1 MSSPSSPVAASFRDP
16 AGRLFRTS
24 DAIVR
29 VIAPSGLADFEAF
42 RSSAAARAFIE
53 RGRLVTATPM
63 EAVDIA
69 ALRDTPEMGEALSG
83 EVGAVVR
90 HQRLAFPSYPYEWP
104 AEMLHASGLLTL
116 DLALAA
122 FDEGLGLKDATPWN
136 VLFSG
141 PTPVFVDWLSMERR
155 DPHDPT
161 WLPYAQFV
169 RTFVLPL
176 IAHREFHTPLDQIF
190 LSRRDGL
197 EPEDVYRASGR
208 LSRLKPSLL
217 AHATLPTWLS
227 RGSTA
232 NDAQTWAPKRIDDA
246 ERARYVLRSVFTRL
260 RRAMV
265 RLTPGAAASKW
276 TGYMAGKSHYSDAD
290 FARKERFV
298 LAAVEQVRPARVLD
312 VGCNTGYFSALAA
325 RAGASVVALDGD
337 AAVAGRVWRR
347 AAAERL
353 DILPLVVNLARPSPA
368 TGWRNAECPS
378 FLGRAEGYADLVLML
393 AVLHHLLVTERVAL
407 RDVLHLAADLTRDAA
422 VIEFVAPEDPMFR
435 RLTRGR
441 DHLHTGLTAEA
452 FEAACA
458 ERFEIVASERAQG
471 GTRALY
477 LLRRRGRG

>member
-1 MSSPSSPVAASFRDP
+1 MSAPSSPVAASFRDP
-16 AGRLFRTS
+16 AGRLFRTADS
-24 DAIVR
+24 IIR
-29 VIAPSGLADFEAF
+29 VIGPSGLADFDAF
-42 RSSAAARAFIE
+42 SASKAARAFVE

-63 EAVDIA
+63 TAGDIA
-69 ALRDTPEMGEALSG
+69 TLRDAPAMADALAG

-90 HQRLAFPSYPYEWP
+90 HERVAFPSYPYEWP

-122 FDEGLGLKDATPWN
+122 FDEGFGLKDATPWN
-136 VLFSG
+136 VLFRG
-141 PTPVFVDWLSMERR
+141 PTPVFVDWLSLERR
-155 DPHDPT
+155 DAHDPT

-169 RTFVLPL
+169 RTFLLPL
-176 IAHREFHTPLDQIF
+176 IAHREFKTPLDQIF

-208 LSRLKPSLL
+208 LARLKPALL
-217 AHATLPTWLS
+217 ANATLPTWLS
-227 RGSTA
+227 KGGAAS
-232 NDAQTWAPKRIDDA
+232 DAKTWAPKRIDDA

-265 RLTPGAAASKW
+265 KLTPGAAASQW
-276 TGYMAGKSHYSDAD
+276 TGYMAEKSHYSDTD
-290 FARKERFV
+290 FAAKERFV
-298 LAAVEQVRPARVLD
+298 QSALDQVRPARVLD
-312 VGCNTGYFSALAA
+312 VGCNTGHFSALAA

-347 AAAERL
+347 AEAEQL
-353 DILPLVVNLARPSPA
+353 DILPLVVNVARPSPA

-378 FLGRAEGYADLVLML
+378 FLARAEGHADLVLML
-393 AVLHHLLVTERVAL
+393 AVLHHLLVTERVPL
-407 RDVLHLAADLTRDAA
+407 RDIIHLAADLTRDAA
-422 VIEFVAPEDPMFR
+422 VIEFVAPDDPMFR

-458 ERFEIVASERAQG
+458 ERFEIVAAEKAQG
-471 GTRALY
+471 GTRVLY
-477 LLRRRGRG
+477 RLRRR